1 MCFSL
6 ALDAGSNSL
15 ILANFGETP
24 VLGQPEVAEKSGL
37 VIVKPPAV
45 VAAVQRQF
53 PDEEE

>member
-1 MCFSL
+1 
-6 ALDAGSNSL
+6 
-15 ILANFGETP
+15 LANFGETP